1 MPERWL
7 PGAVILAAGAATR
20 MGQLKQLLPYR
31 GRTLVEHAVD
41 QAQLAGLGPVV
52 VVLGASAPLVREAVE
67 GTSAAWVV
75 NENWRS
81 GMGSSLTTGIAKLL
95 AIAPDISAV
104 AILLAD
110 QPRVTAH
117 DLSAMSRKLETSCAP
132 MIAASYAG
140 TVGVPALFRNTE
152 FEKLKN
158 LAPEAGAR
166 ALLRGGETEIQF
178 YPLPEAAIDID
189 TPADFAALA
198 D

>member
-1 MPERWL
+1 
-7 PGAVILAAGAATR
+7 
-20 MGQLKQLLPYR
+20 MGQPKQLLPYR

-41 QAQLAGLGPVV
+41 QAQLAGFAPVV
-52 VVLGASAPLVREAVE
+52 VVLGANAPLVCNAVE
-67 GTSAAWVV
+67 RTSAAWVV
-75 NENWRS
+75 NENWES

-95 AIAPDISAV
+95 AIAPDAPAI

-110 QPRVTAH
+110 QPRVTAN
-117 DLSAMSRKLETSCAP
+117 DLSAMSRALETSSAP
-132 MIAASYAG
+132 IIAAGYAG

-158 LAPEAGAR
+158 LTPDSGAR
-166 ALLRGGETEIQF
+166 ALLRGGQSEIQS